1 MTTMNISLPDAL
13 KAFVDDQIAKGGY
26 SSASEY
32 IRELI
37 RHAQKQAAQE
47 RLEAALLGGLESGKP
62 IPITPEFWEDW
73 RKELEKRPKKPGK
86 PRKTT

>member
-37 RHAQKQAAQE
+37 RHAEKQAAQE
-47 RLEAALLGGLESGKP
+47 RLEAALLEGLESGEP
-62 IPITPEFWEDW
+62 IQVTPEFWEER
-73 RKELEKRPKKPGK
+73 RKELEKRLNRPGK
-86 PRKTT
+86 RGKAS